1 MENPLVS
8 VIIPV
13 YNMEAF
19 LAEAIDSVLASTYPN
34 FEIIVVDDG
43 STDQSPVIAEHY
55 SERDT
60 RIRFYRQ
67 SNRGVAAARNLAL
80 QEARGEFVLPV
91 DADDKISEIFLE
103 TAAKVLVQLPQVKIV
118 TCEYEYFG
126 EKQGKG
132 KYRPYHR
139 KLIARKN
146 VINNCSM
153 YRRRDALKVGG
164 YCEEIIGR
172 EDWEFW
178 ISLLK
183 NGGEVEHL
191 SETGFYYRIRSNSK
205 RITDRK
211 LKKHI
216 IDVLNR
222 RHKAFFYRELGG
234 KLHYRR
240 SLSRLLNFFYHCYK
254 PETFFVHPD
263 FKEEEEFFYS
273 LPDIFDNQGETIHSG
288 RNIIKIF
295 NAGNRKWVVK
305 SFQSP
310 NVVNRF
316 IYGIFRKSKARRSYE
331 YALKLLSLGIAT
343 PQPIG
348 YYEQKI
354 FFLFHKSFYVSE
366 RSECNHRFEEL
377 IRDVN
382 FPDREKILKA
392 VARFT
397 AELHEKGVLHS
408 DYSAGNILF
417 SQTNDDIHIELID
430 LNRLKFGKISKTAGC
445 RNFERLNLEPE
456 ALKTMA
462 EEYAVA
468 RGFEKQECV
477 ELVQRYRWKKHKNIS
492 SLQPK
497 N

>member
-1 MENPLVS
+1 MEYPLVS

-34 FEIIVVDDG
+34 FEIVIIDDG
-43 STDQSPVIAEHY
+43 STDQSPVIAETY
-55 SERDT
+55 SAKDQ

-67 SNRGVAAARNLAL
+67 PNRGVSAARNLGL
-80 QEARGEFVLPV
+80 EEARGEFVLPV
-91 DADDKISEIFLE
+91 DADDKISKYYLE
-103 TAAKVLVQLPQVKIV
+103 AAAKVLIQQPQVKIV
-118 TCEYEYFG
+118 TCEYECFG

-139 KLIARKN
+139 KLLARKN

-153 YRRRDALKVGG
+153 FRRADALKVGG
-164 YCEEIIGR
+164 YSEEIIGR
-172 EDWEFW
+172 EDWELW
-178 ISLLK
+178 ISVLK
-183 NGGEVEHL
+183 NGGEVVHL
-191 SETGFYYRIRSNSK
+191 PEIGFYYRIRSNSK
-205 RITDRK
+205 RISDRK

-234 KLHYRR
+234 KLHYQR
-240 SLSRLLNFFYHCYK
+240 SLSQLFNFFIHLYK
-254 PETFFVHPD
+254 PETFFVSPN

-273 LPDIFDNQGETIHSG
+273 LSDIFDKQGETIHSG
-288 RNIIKIF
+288 RNTIKIF
-295 NAGNRKWVVK
+295 DVGNEKWVVK
-305 SFQSP
+305 SFQLP

-316 IYGIFRKSKARRSYE
+316 VYGIFRKSKARRSYE
-331 YALKLLSLGIAT
+331 YALKLLSHGIST
-343 PQPIG
+343 PHPIG

-354 FFLFHKSFYVSE
+354 FFLFDKSFYVSVM
-366 RSECNHRFEEL
+366 SECNHRFEEL
-377 IRDVN
+377 IRDAN

-417 SQTNDDIHIELID
+417 SHTNDDIDIELID
-430 LNRLKFGKISKTAGC
+430 LNRLKFGKISKVAGC
-445 RNFERLNLEPE
+445 RNFERLNLEPG
-456 ALKTMA
+456 ALKIMA

-468 RGFEKQECV
+468 RGFDKQECV
-477 ELVQRYRWKKHKNIS
+477 ELVLQYRWKKHKTINS
-492 SLQPK
+492 
-497 N
+497 

>member
-1 MENPLVS
+1 MEYPLVS

-34 FEIIVVDDG
+34 FEIVIIDDG
-43 STDQSPVIAEHY
+43 STDQSPVIAETY
-55 SERDT
+55 SAKDQ

-67 SNRGVAAARNLAL
+67 PNRGVSAARNLGL
-80 QEARGEFVLPV
+80 EEARGEFVLPV
-91 DADDKISEIFLE
+91 DADNKISPDFIEKAVSILINQPHI
-103 TAAKVLVQLPQVKIV
+103 KVVYTDMML
-118 TCEYEYFG
+118 FG
-126 EKQGKG
+126 EKNGLK
-132 KYRPYHR
+132 KYRKY
-139 KLIARKN
+139 KKTLLARKN
-146 VINNCSM
+146 IIDACAM
-153 YRRRDALKVGG
+153 YRRIDALKIGG

-183 NGGEVEHL
+183 NGGEVVHL
-191 SETGFYYRIRSNSK
+191 PEIGFYYRIRSNSK
-205 RITDRK
+205 RISDRK

-234 KLHYRR
+234 KLHYQR
-240 SLSRLLNFFYHCYK
+240 SLSQLFNFFIHLYK
-254 PETFFVHPD
+254 LETFFVSPN

-273 LPDIFDNQGETIHSG
+273 LPDIFDKQGETIHSG
-288 RNIIKIF
+288 RNTIKIF
-295 NAGNRKWVVK
+295 DVENEKWVVK
-305 SFQSP
+305 SFQLP

-316 IYGIFRKSKARRSYE
+316 VYGIFRKSKARRSYE
-331 YALKLLSLGIAT
+331 YALKLLSLGIST
-343 PQPIG
+343 PHPIG

-354 FFLFHKSFYVSE
+354 FFLFDKSFYVSVM
-366 RSECNHRFEEL
+366 SECNHRFEEL

-417 SQTNDDIHIELID
+417 SHTNDDIDIELID
-430 LNRLKFGKISKTAGC
+430 LNRLKFGKISKVAGC
-445 RNFERLNLEPE
+445 RNFERLNLEPG
-456 ALKTMA
+456 ALKIMA

-468 RGFEKQECV
+468 RGFDKQECV
-477 ELVQRYRWKKHKNIS
+477 ELVLQYRWKKHKTINS
-492 SLQPK
+492 
-497 N
+497 

>member
-1 MENPLVS
+1 MEYPLVS

-34 FEIIVVDDG
+34 FEIVIIDDG
-43 STDQSPVIAEHY
+43 STDQSPVIAETY
-55 SERDT
+55 SAKDQ

-67 SNRGVAAARNLAL
+67 PNRGVSAARNLGL
-80 QEARGEFVLPV
+80 EEARGEFVLPV
-91 DADDKISEIFLE
+91 DADNKISPDFIEKAVSILINQPHI
-103 TAAKVLVQLPQVKIV
+103 KVVYTDMML
-118 TCEYEYFG
+118 FG
-126 EKQGKG
+126 EKNGLK
-132 KYRPYHR
+132 KYRKY
-139 KLIARKN
+139 KKTLLARKN
-146 VINNCSM
+146 IIDACAM
-153 YRRRDALKVGG
+153 YRRIDALKIGG

-183 NGGEVEHL
+183 NGGEVVHL
-191 SETGFYYRIRSNSK
+191 PEIGFYYRIRSNSK
-205 RITDRK
+205 RISDRK

-216 IDVLNR
+216 IEVLNR

-234 KLHYRR
+234 KLHYQR
-240 SLSRLLNFFYHCYK
+240 SLSRLFNFFIHLYK
-254 PETFFVHPD
+254 PETFFVSPN

-273 LPDIFDNQGETIHSG
+273 LPDIFDKQGETIHSG
-288 RNIIKIF
+288 RNTIKIF
-295 NAGNRKWVVK
+295 DVGNEKWVVK
-305 SFQSP
+305 SFQLP

-316 IYGIFRKSKARRSYE
+316 VYGIFRKSKARRSYE
-331 YALKLLSLGIAT
+331 YALKLLSHGIST
-343 PQPIG
+343 PHPIG

-354 FFLFHKSFYVSE
+354 FFLFDKSFYVSVM
-366 RSECNHRFEEL
+366 SECNHRFEEL
-377 IRDVN
+377 IRDAN

-417 SQTNDDIHIELID
+417 SHTNDDINIELID
-430 LNRLKFGKISKTAGC
+430 LNRLKFGKISKVAGC
-445 RNFERLNLEPE
+445 RNFERLNLEPG
-456 ALKTMA
+456 ALKIMA

-468 RGFEKQECV
+468 RGFDKQECV
-477 ELVQRYRWKKHKNIS
+477 ELVLQYRWKKHKTINS
-492 SLQPK
+492 
-497 N
+497 

>member
-1 MENPLVS
+1 MEYPLVS

-34 FEIIVVDDG
+34 FEIVIIDDG
-43 STDQSPVIAEHY
+43 STDQSPVIAETY
-55 SERDT
+55 SAKDQ

-67 SNRGVAAARNLAL
+67 PNRGVSAARNLGL
-80 QEARGEFVLPV
+80 EEARGEFVLPV
-91 DADDKISEIFLE
+91 DADNKISPDFIEKAVSILINQPHI
-103 TAAKVLVQLPQVKIV
+103 KVVYTDMML
-118 TCEYEYFG
+118 FG
-126 EKQGKG
+126 EKNGLK
-132 KYRPYHR
+132 KYRKY
-139 KLIARKN
+139 KKTLLARKN
-146 VINNCSM
+146 IIDACAM
-153 YRRRDALKVGG
+153 YRRIDALKIGG

-183 NGGEVEHL
+183 NGGEVVHL
-191 SETGFYYRIRSNSK
+191 PEIGFYYRIRSNSK
-205 RITDRK
+205 RISDRK

-216 IDVLNR
+216 IEVLNR

-234 KLHYRR
+234 KLHYQR
-240 SLSRLLNFFYHCYK
+240 SLSRLFNFLIHLYK
-254 PETFFVHPD
+254 PETFVVSPN

-273 LPDIFDNQGETIHSG
+273 LPDIFDKQGETIHSG
-288 RNIIKIF
+288 RNTIKIF
-295 NAGNRKWVVK
+295 DVGNEKWVVK
-305 SFQSP
+305 SFQLP

-316 IYGIFRKSKARRSYE
+316 VYGIFRKSKARRSYE
-331 YALKLLSLGIAT
+331 YALKLLSQGIST
-343 PQPIG
+343 PHPIG

-354 FFLFHKSFYVSE
+354 FFLFDKSFYVSVM
-366 RSECNHRFEEL
+366 SECNHRFEEL
-377 IRDVN
+377 IRDAN

-417 SQTNDDIHIELID
+417 SHTNDDINIELID
-430 LNRLKFGKISKTAGC
+430 LNRLKFGKISKVAGC
-445 RNFERLNLEPE
+445 RNFERLNLEPG
-456 ALKTMA
+456 ALKIMA

-468 RGFEKQECV
+468 RGFDKQECV
-477 ELVQRYRWKKHKNIS
+477 ELVLQYRWKKHKTINS
-492 SLQPK
+492 
-497 N
+497 